1 MMMNRNGGEYILK
14 FNELYNNDDFI
25 EILYNKINEIQFDE
39 DKEYKLALRYIF
51 LEKNKEG
58 LDSMCCSYPK
68 MPTTIK
74 EIREVVNR
82 IFLGYYDYKKK
93 KFIEDDFN
101 NLYYLESEFE
111 IEIQIE
117 VVTKIKDFAELS
129 SKKLI

>member
-1 MMMNRNGGEYILK
+1 MNGNGGEYILK

-39 DKEYKLALRYIF
+39 DKEYKLTLGYIF
-51 LEKNKEG
+51 LKQGKEG
-58 LDSMCCSYPK
+58 LSSMKCSCYKVPR
-68 MPTTIK
+68 TIK
-74 EIREVVNR
+74 EIRKVVNQ

-101 NLYYLESEFE
+101 NLYHLESEFE

-117 VVTKIKDFAELS
+117 VVTKIKDFTELS